1 MKLLFVPPLQSGRAF
16 LVGIREG
23 RKYKTVSKIGTGLS
37 DEQWKELDKRA
48 KKLEVREK
56 PKEYE
61 VDKNPEQST
70 TISELKKLY
79 DMQKV
84 R

>member
-1 MKLLFVPPLQSGRAF
+1 M
-16 LVGIREG
+16 
-23 RKYKTVSKIGTGLS
+23 
-37 DEQWKELDKRA
+37 DKKA
-48 KKLEVREK
+48 KRLEVREK

-79 DMQKV
+79 DMQKS
-84 R
+84 